1 VRIGIITRSTSD
13 TNEASDTSC
22 ETGSDRQSCLE
33 QGVLLTLGEGVS
45 QLWRARKGHVSE
57 YPLDS
62 IASAKLSTYT
72 TLSTALPV
80 LVPSHEDTG
89 TTGGLGA
96 LPSET
101 LDAALRVDLV
111 VLEDG
116 HLDLLPL
123 VLDLLGGG
131 VVLLLPLLGTSSETQ
146 DEVEGGLLLD
156 VCYVG
161 RTDAD
166 DEQEKRGKRDE
177 RKTSAYCSPKGSCRP
192 PTAYQRRSIAAGHY
206 GCASREEP

>member
-1 VRIGIITRSTSD
+1 MSANVTSTPI
-13 TNEASDTSC
+13 ATS
-22 ETGSDRQSCLE
+22 R
-33 QGVLLTLGEGVS
+33 
-45 QLWRARKGHVSE
+45 
-57 YPLDS
+57 
-62 IASAKLSTYT
+62 LSTYT

-177 RKTSAYCSPKGSCRP
+177 RETSAYCSPKGSCRP

-206 GCASREEP
+206 GRAGREEP

>member
-1 VRIGIITRSTSD
+1 M
-13 TNEASDTSC
+13 
-22 ETGSDRQSCLE
+22 
-33 QGVLLTLGEGVS
+33 
-45 QLWRARKGHVSE
+45 
-57 YPLDS
+57 
-62 IASAKLSTYT
+62 
-72 TLSTALPV
+72 
-80 LVPSHEDTG
+80 PSHEDTG

-131 VVLLLPLLGTSSETQ
+131 VVLLLPLLGSSSETQ

-156 VCYVG
+156 VCG
-161 RTDAD
+161 
-166 DEQEKRGKRDE
+166 RGKGGRIRRCDT
-177 RKTSAYCSPKGSCRP
+177 RLTSWRATYCNPKGSCRP
-192 PTAYQRRSIAAGHY
+192 PTAYQRRSIAADH
-206 GCASREEP
+206 